1 MNNNLGIP
9 ILPLVK
15 LIISN
20 FSICEVDLVRDSK
33 AGLRLAS
40 NDQIAQVPV
49 ISLNIA
55 LTSAKRQ
62 GL

>member
-1 MNNNLGIP
+1 MDNNLGIP